1 MSEEEEEMDVPMVI
15 KKPYLDLNWNVK
27 NNLFKVLKTVN
38 VVTKTG
44 HFVRLCREF
53 YLRDTIACNSAL
65 CSTCTI
71 ACTSILPADCD
82 TYVMPDLD
90 TVMNYFEIFEMYKFR
105 GFIYLQSICQQYG
118 QLMGSRAWRRFKQLI
133 GKVDRQCTQFL
144 NIFYKRTH
152 VPKSADES
160 LLQWHRRLVD
170 EAAKF
175 YTEHLPGIRLIILS
189 DWYKNDSQAR
199 WDTLS
204 LLDYV
209 KLYHKDKPS
218 LIIQIEE
225 IGKSLKPAH
234 LHGNVLQ
241 HRCSVT
247 YEPYWSDIERSGSK
261 GDRFIQGKLMVS
273 KRCPN
278 NVAYVC
284 CSFDSDWTEGTE
296 VEEPMVTVS
305 DQSDVLIEGMRNR
318 NRAVHGDLVIV
329 KILENSKIAS
339 DVSDDVTCS
348 RSSGIVVSVV
358 QRHWRPYVCTVMTG
372 SGCLAVPYDRRIPKI
387 QLVQDS
393 LLSSTGQRVLVSIVD
408 WPIDSAHPIGRILKV
423 IGPVGELETEMRCI
437 LYEHQL
443 PVESPANVQLTQTD
457 TLHLNGRLDLR
468 HSHLVFS
475 IDPSGCTDVDDALS
489 VRVLDEQA
497 GNLEL
502 GVHIAD
508 VSYFVSAN
516 SAIDLE
522 AAERGT
528 SVYLADRRIDML
540 PACLASDQCSLL
552 SGIDRYA
559 VSLFWELEPVTLNV
573 VDFHYSRSVIRS
585 RYKLEY
591 GVAQQLFDG
600 TLSDVQLIRASIAEL
615 ANLDDGQL
623 TIAVEDLKRSLAH
636 LVTISAHL
644 YNSRCGLALESSEVS
659 IKVENAVSV
668 TDVTSKTSLLMEDVI
683 AECMIWANH
692 WVARE
697 NYKRLPLK
705 ALLRRHPPPLE
716 QKLQKL
722 TTLAKTAGLLV
733 DSSSNVA
740 LAKSLENCQHTTG
753 NAKRTLKQLAVF
765 SMERAEYFC
774 TGSSDFPFCSHYG
787 LNLDYYT
794 HFTSPIRRY
803 ADIVV
808 HRQLLGDESATAVAC
823 VSKLADICLTVNSK
837 NRAAQNAQ
845 RDSQRYFVA
854 LHLTQQ
860 LKNRGK
866 LLLEAVVVGF
876 SGDGLKVIDV
886 LYGIVGFCF
895 LRNNEGRVCFV
906 GENGQV
912 EWLPGSV
919 DRGEGALA
927 VDCEKGKHW
936 YRLFDTVLVDITVQQ
951 SECHMPDF
959 RFTLAGL
966 AKPKDEDEEIV
977 VEKNLGQFC
986 RTQLPEQLIE
996 SMTEISFVDQA
1007 DRVDCSS
1014 DLEQRKEKK
1023 IPNTNIPAAA
1033 AAAANIT
1040 TTTKTTSSYRLRRE
1054 IQSQLLRRK

>member
-1 MSEEEEEMDVPMVI
+1 LIGKKLKNKESRFLFPVTMSEEEEEMDVPLLI
-15 KKPYLDLNWNVK
+15 KKPYLDLNCNVK

-53 YLRDTIACNSAL
+53 YLRDSIACNSAL
-65 CSTCTI
+65 CSTCTV

-90 TVMNYFEIFEMYKFR
+90 TVVNYFEIFEMYKFC
-105 GFIYLQSICQQYG
+105 GLIYLQSICQQYG
-118 QLMGSRAWRRFKQLI
+118 QLMGNRAWRRLKRLI

-152 VPKSADES
+152 VPKNSDES

-175 YTEHLPGIRLIILS
+175 YTEHIPGIRVIVLS
-189 DWYKNDSQAR
+189 DWSKNGSEAG

-218 LIIQIEE
+218 LIGQIKE
-225 IGKSLKPAH
+225 IGKSLKPS
-234 LHGNVLQ
+234 LKGSVLQ
-241 HRCSVT
+241 HCCSVT
-247 YEPYWSDIERSGSK
+247 YEPYWSDIEGSGSK
-261 GDRFIQGKLMVS
+261 GDHFIQGKLMVS

-278 NVAYVC
+278 NIAYVC
-284 CSFDSDWTEGTE
+284 CSFNSDWTEGTE
-296 VEEPMVTVS
+296 IEEPMVTVS
-305 DQSDVLIEGMRNR
+305 DQSDVLIEGARNR
-318 NRAVHGDLVIV
+318 NRAVHGDLVVV
-329 KILENSKIAS
+329 KIFENSKIAL

-372 SGCLAVPYDRRIPKI
+372 SGCLVVPYDRRIPKI
-387 QLVQDS
+387 QLVQDG
-393 LLSSTGQRVLVSIVD
+393 LRLSSGQRVLVSIVD
-408 WPIDSAHPIGRILKV
+408 WPIDSAYPIGRILEV
-423 IGPVGELETEMRCI
+423 IGPVGELDTEMRCI

-443 PVESPANVQLTQTD
+443 PVESPANVQLTLAD
-457 TLHLNGRLDLR
+457 TLDLNGRLDLR

-475 IDPSGCTDVDDALS
+475 IDPACCTDVDDALS
-489 VRVLDEQA
+489 VRVLEEKG

-516 SAIDLE
+516 SPIDLE

-528 SVYLADRRIDML
+528 SVYLVDRRIDML
-540 PACLASDQCSLL
+540 PSCLASDQCSLL
-552 SGIDRYA
+552 SGVDRYA

-573 VDFHYSRSVIRS
+573 VDFHYSRSVICS

-600 TLSDVQLIRASIAEL
+600 TLFDVQLIRASIAEL

-636 LVTISAHL
+636 LVRISAHL
-644 YNSRCGLALESSEVS
+644 YNSRCGLALESSEVL

-668 TDVTSKTSLLMEDVI
+668 TDVTSKASLLMQDVI

-692 WVARE
+692 WVAKE

-722 TTLAKTAGLLV
+722 ITLAKTAGLLV

-774 TGSSDFPFCSHYG
+774 TGSSDFPFCSHY
-787 LNLDYYT
+787 
-794 HFTSPIRRY
+794 
-803 ADIVV
+803 V
-808 HRQLLGDESATAVAC
+808 HRQLLGDESAPAVAC
-823 VSKLADICLTVNSK
+823 VGKLADICLTVNSK

-866 LLLEAVVVGF
+866 LPLEAVVFGF

-886 LYGIVGFCF
+886 LYGIVGFCL
-895 LRNNEGRVCFV
+895 LRNNEGKVCFV

-912 EWLPGSV
+912 EWLLGNL

-951 SECHMPDF
+951 SECHMPEF
-959 RFTLAGL
+959 RFTLTGL
-966 AKPKDEDEEIV
+966 AKPRDEVEEIL

-986 RTQLPEQLIE
+986 RTQLFEQLME
-996 SMTEISFVDQA
+996 SITEISFDDQT
-1007 DRVDCSS
+1007 DKVDCSS
-1014 DLEQRKEKK
+1014 DLGRRKKK
-1023 IPNTNIPAAA
+1023 EIPITNIPAAA
-1033 AAAANIT
+1033 NITAT
-1040 TTTKTTSSYRLRRE
+1040 TTTTTSSHRLRLE
-1054 IQSQLLRRK
+1054 IQSKLLRRK

>member
-1 MSEEEEEMDVPMVI
+1 MSEEEEEMDVPLLI
-15 KKPYLDLNWNVK
+15 KKPYLDLNCNVK

-44 HFVRLCREF
+44 HFARLCREF
-53 YLRDTIACNSAL
+53 YLRDSIACNSAL
-65 CSTCTI
+65 CSTCTV

-90 TVMNYFEIFEMYKFR
+90 TVVNYFEIFEMYKFC
-105 GFIYLQSICQQYG
+105 GLIYLQSICQQYG
-118 QLMGSRAWRRFKQLI
+118 
-133 GKVDRQCTQFL
+133 
-144 NIFYKRTH
+144 H
-152 VPKSADES
+152 
-160 LLQWHRRLVD
+160 
-170 EAAKF
+170 
-175 YTEHLPGIRLIILS
+175 
-189 DWYKNDSQAR
+189 
-199 WDTLS
+199 
-204 LLDYV
+204 
-209 KLYHKDKPS
+209 
-218 LIIQIEE
+218 
-225 IGKSLKPAH
+225 
-234 LHGNVLQ
+234 
-241 HRCSVT
+241 
-247 YEPYWSDIERSGSK
+247 
-261 GDRFIQGKLMVS
+261 
-273 KRCPN
+273 
-278 NVAYVC
+278 
-284 CSFDSDWTEGTE
+284 
-296 VEEPMVTVS
+296 
-305 DQSDVLIEGMRNR
+305 
-318 NRAVHGDLVIV
+318 
-329 KILENSKIAS
+329 
-339 DVSDDVTCS
+339 
-348 RSSGIVVSVV
+348 
-358 QRHWRPYVCTVMTG
+358 
-372 SGCLAVPYDRRIPKI
+372 
-387 QLVQDS
+387 
-393 LLSSTGQRVLVSIVD
+393 
-408 WPIDSAHPIGRILKV
+408 
-423 IGPVGELETEMRCI
+423 
-437 LYEHQL
+437 
-443 PVESPANVQLTQTD
+443 
-457 TLHLNGRLDLR
+457 
-468 HSHLVFS
+468 
-475 IDPSGCTDVDDALS
+475 
-489 VRVLDEQA
+489 VRVLEEKG

-516 SAIDLE
+516 SPIDLE

-528 SVYLADRRIDML
+528 SVYLVDRRIDML
-540 PACLASDQCSLL
+540 PSCLASDQCSLL
-552 SGIDRYA
+552 SGVDRYA

-573 VDFHYSRSVIRS
+573 VDFHYSRSVVCS

-600 TLSDVQLIRASIAEL
+600 TLFDVQLIRASIAEL

-636 LVTISAHL
+636 LVRISAHL
-644 YNSRCGLALESSEVS
+644 YNSRCGLALESSEVL

-668 TDVTSKTSLLMEDVI
+668 TDVTSKASLLMQDVI

-692 WVARE
+692 WVAKE

-722 TTLAKTAGLLV
+722 ITLAKTAGLLV

-808 HRQLLGDESATAVAC
+808 HRQLLGDESAPAVSC
-823 VSKLADICLTVNSK
+823 VGKLADICLTVNSK

-866 LLLEAVVVGF
+866 LPLEAVVFGF

-886 LYGIVGFCF
+886 LYGIVGFCL
-895 LRNNEGRVCFV
+895 LRNNEGKVCFV

-912 EWLPGSV
+912 EWLLGNL

-951 SECHMPDF
+951 SECHMPEF
-959 RFTLAGL
+959 RFTLTGL
-966 AKPKDEDEEIV
+966 AKPRDEVEEIL

-986 RTQLPEQLIE
+986 RTQLFEQLME
-996 SMTEISFVDQA
+996 SITEISFDDQT
-1007 DRVDCSS
+1007 DKVDCSS
-1014 DLEQRKEKK
+1014 DLGRRKKK
-1023 IPNTNIPAAA
+1023 EIPITNIPAAA
-1033 AAAANIT
+1033 NITAT
-1040 TTTKTTSSYRLRRE
+1040 TTTTTTTSSHRLRLE
-1054 IQSQLLRRK
+1054 IQSKLLRRK